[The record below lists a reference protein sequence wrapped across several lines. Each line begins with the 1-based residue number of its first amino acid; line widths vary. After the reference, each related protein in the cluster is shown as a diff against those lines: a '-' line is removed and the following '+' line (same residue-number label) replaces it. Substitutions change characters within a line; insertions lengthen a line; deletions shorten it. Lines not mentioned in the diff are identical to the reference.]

1 MLWKYLKCLHAV
13 QSQGSV
19 SRVLSIEEEEMV
31 STGREETWYLT
42 FHLMWNDIYETV
54 EIFIEKMT

>member
-19 SRVLSIEEEEMV
+19 SRVLSIEEEEVV

-42 FHLMWNDIYETV
+42 FHFM
-54 EIFIEKMT
+54 

>member
-19 SRVLSIEEEEMV
+19 SQVLSIEEEVV
-31 STGREETWYLT
+31 SIGREETRYLT
-42 FHLMWNDIYETV
+42 FHFMWNDSYATV
-54 EIFIEKMT
+54 EIFIE